1 MSDPDQPENPIP
13 REFHSEY
20 EDRPFQNC
28 SRCGESL
35 SAFANYQINKAFRQG
50 ECVFEYC
57 FCEACRDAL
66 LEEFSEESKENL
78 MRHQN
83 EHMRPDATGTA
94 SCAFCGA
101 ERSSL
106 PQQDFII
113 TMLGAG
119 LRMVDSLLICEACQ
133 IQMHDLL
140 SKKTRDVR
148 RRFFEDLPGVPPD
161 WEVWTPEEME
171 KNKQVKTPKSPGPIL
186 KPDLVGQGRPVSHLA
201 DDGCLELLWL

>member
-1 MSDPDQPENPIP
+1 M
-13 REFHSEY
+13 
-20 EDRPFQNC
+20 
-28 SRCGESL
+28 

-83 EHMRPDATGTA
+83 EHMRPDASGTE
-94 SCAFCGA
+94 SCAFCGMQRCA
-101 ERSSL
+101 L

-119 LRMVDSLLICEACQ
+119 MKMLDSLLICESCQ
-133 IQMHDLL
+133 MQMHELL
-140 SKKTRDVR
+140 SKKTREVR

-171 KNKQVKTPKSPGPIL
+171 QQKQVKAPKSPGPIL

-201 DDGCLELLWL
+201 DDGCLELLWV